1 MQDDGFCPASRI
13 ATKILANHPFFDS
26 PTAAVEIGRGKR
38 FVLRIALAALK
49 VESHGAVYLHHRRRG
64 FIAR

>member
-1 MQDDGFCPASRI
+1 MQDDGYYPASEI
-13 ATKILANHPFFDS
+13 AIKVLTALSFFNS
-26 PTAAVEIGRGKR
+26 PTAAAEIGREPR
-38 FVLRIALAALK
+38 FVLRIALTALK